1 MRKPC
6 PVQFKRPQK
15 TREART
21 IGKAVDVLE
30 SLSPN
35 IRAHFRQA
43 ALQQSI
49 TVLRV
54 AAVLLDETADKKGK
68 RGRPNKTRRSQ
79 AEKVTDAVAPY
90 YEVQTGKAPTE
101 HNREFTK
108 LMNNVYKILGI
119 KAAGHSQAAARTARI
134 NQQK

>member
-1 MRKPC
+1 MSS
-6 PVQFKRPQK
+6 
-15 TREART
+15 
-21 IGKAVDVLE
+21 AV
-30 SLSPN
+30 
-35 IRAHFRQA
+35 QA
-43 ALQQSI
+43 AAEDPRSANYRQGSGRAGKPLAEHSRSFPAGRLQQSI